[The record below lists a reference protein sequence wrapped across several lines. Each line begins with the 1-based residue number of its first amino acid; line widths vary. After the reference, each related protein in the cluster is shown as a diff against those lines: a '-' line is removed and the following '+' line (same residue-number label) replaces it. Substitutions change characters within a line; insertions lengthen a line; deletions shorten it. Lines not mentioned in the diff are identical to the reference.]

1 MDNRNYLW
9 ENNKYHKNIGDMAF
23 ILLALAFLIPGT
35 IGYLLTRGYK
45 VDENCPVSVQNGK
58 NNRFLARIIF
68 IIGGALLVIGL
79 ISLLV

>member
-1 MDNRNYLW
+1 
-9 ENNKYHKNIGDMAF
+9 MAF

-45 VDENCPVSVQNGK
+45 VDEDCPVSVQNGK
-58 NNRFLARIIF
+58 NNKLVARTIF
-68 IIGGALLVIGL
+68 IIGGTLLAIGL